1 MRRLSP
7 FRQAAS
13 QFLLILVGL
22 FVLIPLVGMVRL
34 AFDVKLSGAP
44 TEFRLIPEQIG
55 LDVFRRVWE
64 TPSQSLSFLGLL
76 RNSLIVSVG
85 AALASIALGSSMAYA
100 FARFHFSGRKAGL
113 FGLLVGT
120 LLPPVALMTPL
131 YILLSI
137 IGIRTSLLGLILVY
151 TSFSMPFCIWNM
163 RAAFQSVSQDLE
175 EAAALDGASAWTTFT
190 RITLPLALPAISVAA
205 LVAFLAGYSEFAI
218 GWLFIEKS
226 SNVTLAMAL
235 WGARTMGLTPWSELA
250 ALALLMS
257 IPVILIF
264 IFLQRY
270 FLDRFLLISTVE
282 KE

>member
-175 EAAALDGASAWTTFT
+175 EAAALDGASAWTRFT

-282 KE
+282 KD

>member
-44 TEFRLIPEQIG
+44 TEFRFIPEQIG

-76 RNSLIVSVG
+76 RNSLFVTVG

-100 FARFHFSGRKAGL
+100 FARFLSAVEKPDSSYAG
-113 FGLLVGT
+113 GT
-120 LLPPVALMTPL
+120 LFACPLMTPF

-151 TSFSMPFCIWNM
+151 TSFSMPFCI
-163 RAAFQSVSQDLE
+163 
-175 EAAALDGASAWTTFT
+175 
-190 RITLPLALPAISVAA
+190 
-205 LVAFLAGYSEFAI
+205 
-218 GWLFIEKS
+218 
-226 SNVTLAMAL
+226 
-235 WGARTMGLTPWSELA
+235 
-250 ALALLMS
+250 
-257 IPVILIF
+257 
-264 IFLQRY
+264 
-270 FLDRFLLISTVE
+270 
-282 KE
+282 

>member
-44 TEFRLIPEQIG
+44 TEFRFIPEQIG

>member
-282 KE
+282 KD